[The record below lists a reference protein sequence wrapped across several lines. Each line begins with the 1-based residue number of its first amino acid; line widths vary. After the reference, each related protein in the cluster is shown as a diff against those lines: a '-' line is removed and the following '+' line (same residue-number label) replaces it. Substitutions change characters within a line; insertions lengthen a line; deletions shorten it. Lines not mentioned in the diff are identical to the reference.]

1 MGLKEKWQQT
11 LYRIRNPEP
20 DEHEREF
27 QKQLGSKRLLFLL
40 PFIIAAVLFWLLYL
54 KG

>member
-20 DEHEREF
+20 DENEREF
-27 QKQLGSKRLLFLL
+27 IRQLGFKRLLFML
-40 PFIIAAVLFWLLYL
+40 PFIIAAALFWLLYL